1 MFAKAT
7 SPAPK
12 YAIELAH
19 KKATLHPVVG
29 MHKQIVTIESGLGDV
44 DYKFLFY
51 LQEDNADVA
60 KNFVKVLREQIASGE
75 TNEIKEVGA

>member
-1 MFAKAT
+1 
-7 SPAPK
+7 
-12 YAIELAH
+12 
-19 KKATLHPVVG
+19 

-51 LQEDNADVA
+51 LQEDSADVA

-75 TNEIKEVGA
+75 TNEMKEVGA